1 MRRAECLEGGTALI
15 ILETVAVAFS
25 MFSAIPMPQFNWN
38 ARNMRYSLCA
48 FPLVGAAIALTLWG
62 WDLVCARLG
71 LPAVLRGAGLCLAP
85 VFITGGIHL
94 DGYADTC
101 DALASHSGPDKRQ
114 EILKDPHLGAFAAIR
129 LCVCFLADFA
139 LWTALPETRL
149 PVLLGMFCLSR
160 ALSGLALTVFPIR
173 PGSGLARSFAEAADK
188 KRVRAVLL
196 ALSIAL
202 ALLLLFMRAGETLLA
217 ALAVFVYYR
226 RLCEKGFGGLSGDLA
241 GWFLQTAELWMLA
254 ALVLRRYME
263 AAL

>member
-1 MRRAECLEGGTALI
+1 LI

-48 FPLVGAAIALTLWG
+48 FPLVGAAIALALWG

-101 DALASHSGPDKRQ
+101 DALASHSGHDKRQ

-129 LCVCFLADFA
+129 LCVYFLADFA
-139 LWTALPETRL
+139 LWTALPAQRL

-160 ALSGLALTVFPIR
+160 ALSGLALTVFPLR
-173 PGSGLARSFAEAADK
+173 EGSGLARSFAEASDK
-188 KRVRAVLL
+188 KRVRTVLTIMTA
-196 ALSIAL
+196 ALSL
-202 ALLLLFMRAGETLLA
+202 MLLMLHAGETVLA
-217 ALAVFVYYR
+217 ALLVFWHYR
-226 RLCEKGFGGLSGDLA
+226 RMCAKDFGGLSGDLA
-241 GWFLQTAELWMLA
+241 GWFLQTAELWMPA
-254 ALVLRRYME
+254 ALVLRHYVE
-263 AAL
+263 AVL